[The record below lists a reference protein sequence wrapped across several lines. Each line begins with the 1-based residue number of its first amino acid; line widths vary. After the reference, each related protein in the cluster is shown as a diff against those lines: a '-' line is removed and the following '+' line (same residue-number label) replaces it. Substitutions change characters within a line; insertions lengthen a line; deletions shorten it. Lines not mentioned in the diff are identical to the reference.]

1 MVKAIY
7 FIKRKPGMELAAF
20 REYWLNQHAAI
31 VRKVP
36 SLRRYVQ
43 SHTLDSG
50 YRRGEPVYDGV
61 AELWYD
67 DTATMRRIAGTPES
81 RAAAD
86 DDNNFL
92 DVSNFEFI
100 LTEEVVQ
107 KQGATQPDALKMV
120 ILLNRK
126 PGITPD
132 QFQSHWRGI
141 HGRLGAAVPAV
152 TRYVQSHVRLSAYG
166 AGRSPRYDGVAEM
179 WFDNLDA
186 MRASGET
193 PEYRAVRADEP
204 NFLSVAYGRLPFIIT
219 REHTIV

>member
-1 MVKAIY
+1 MIKAIY
-7 FIKRKPGMELAAF
+7 FIKRKPGMELVAF

-31 VRKVP
+31 VGKVP

-92 DVSNFEFI
+92 DMSNFEFI

-120 ILLNRK
+120 SFLNRK
-126 PGITPD
+126 PGITPE

-152 TRYVQSHVRLSAYG
+152 KRYVQSHVRLSAYG
-166 AGRSPRYDGVAEM
+166 AGRSPRYDGVAET

-186 MRASGET
+186 MHASGET

-204 NFLSVAYGRLPFIIT
+204 NFLSVANGRLPFIIT
-219 REHTIV
+219 REHAIV